1 MKKILL
7 VLLLSGLLLACGGNE
22 NKDEPEKSL
31 SEQVEDTANEMA
43 EDAEETANEMAED
56 AANDMAEG
64 AEKAVDEVKKKV
76 GDATTK
82 FTKGGWTGK
91 VVKLTD
97 AITGNYEALNAGRVK
112 ELVMAGQYVGFLTN
126 GQFYM
131 VYNAAGN
138 YDWKNLARVVDQEL
152 VTIQGKVKKV
162 GGMSIIMAT
171 DIGAFVQ
178 HD

>member
-1 MKKILL
+1 MKNILL

-22 NKDEPEKSL
+22 NNDEPEKSM
-31 SEQVEDTANEMA
+31 SEQVED
-43 EDAEETANEMAED
+43 
-56 AANDMAEG
+56 AANDVADGAEEVANDVAEG
-64 AEKAVDEVKKKV
+64 AEEAANDVAEGAEEAADKVKEKV

-97 AITGNYEALNAGRVK
+97 AITGNYESLNAGRVK
-112 ELVMAGQYVGFLTN
+112 ELVMAGQYVGFLSD

-138 YDWKNLARVVDQEL
+138 YDWKNLARVADQES

-162 GGMSIIMAT
+162 GGMSVIMAT
-171 DIGAFVQ
+171 DIAS
-178 HD
+178 